1 MMIQMREDACCQIA
15 KAEEKA
21 TEKFLSYFT
30 VDRYQKITKHEE
42 IEIASLLP
50 SLQISNVS
58 KSTDIQSIKQQ
69 QDEMKQHIGGL
80 EKTIIKLTRTFE
92 KSVAPSFSSY
102 ETSNTIS
109 VSNTSVANEDSPCT
123 KQRHVLSRRKPD
135 KNVPLIH
142 HSPYQEE
149 DLICA
154 CLSLAYNH

>member
-1 MMIQMREDACCQIA
+1 MREDACCQIA

-109 VSNTSVANEDSPCT
+109 VSKGVFGCGTARTGSSPD
-123 KQRHVLSRRKPD
+123 VLSRPSNFEGQQGTTQD
-135 KNVPLIH
+135 STVPTLDPEPNNLI
-142 HSPYQEE
+142 
-149 DLICA
+149 
-154 CLSLAYNH
+154 